1 MEHGEKRKAQGGL
14 RFPDKREDRLNRGFL
29 SFLSGVVAGLPVFVI
44 CC

>member
-29 SFLSGVVAGLPVFVI
+29 SFLAGFLAGLYVFI
-44 CC
+44 MCY